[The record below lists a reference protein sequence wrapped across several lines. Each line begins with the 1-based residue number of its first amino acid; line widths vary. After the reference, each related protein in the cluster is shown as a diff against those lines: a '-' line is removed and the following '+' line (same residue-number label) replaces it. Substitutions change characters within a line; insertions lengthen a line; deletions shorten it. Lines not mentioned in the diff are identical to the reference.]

1 MSVTT
6 LQRILRYVEWGPIG
20 SYTTGK
26 GKIRQIR
33 TGIPS
38 QLFWRYWKA
47 RKAELKAAGISLR
60 YVGEGKSKQ
69 WEVIA
74 WRPAIINQ

>member
-1 MSVTT
+1 MSEST
-6 LQRILRYVEWGPIG
+6 LQRILRYVEWGPVG
-20 SYTTGK
+20 SYTTKK

-38 QLFWRYWKA
+38 RHFWRYWKQ
-47 RKAELKAAGISLR
+47 RKEELKAAGISLR
-60 YVGEGKSKQ
+60 FVGDGKSKQ

-74 WRPAIINQ
+74 WRPSIINQ